1 MRRDAEGRAALMLV
15 LNDDPRFV
23 YAEAGAESGE
33 FLLHE
38 SGEGGGRLVMAVL
51 EYQFHDAAGIGPEI
65 AFEKYYV
72 WNREFQN
79 MKSATPAP
87 QWLNFHHLRYFHAVA
102 AEGSIR
108 AAAEK
113 LRLSQ
118 PSMCTQIKQLETSF
132 GERLFRRSGRT
143 LVLTEF
149 GRIVHTYATDIFALG
164 QELLTAARSGPS
176 ARTMRL
182 QAGIVDSFP
191 KLLSLDILRP
201 VFSHTPRVLLSCHEG
216 KLEDLLGQL
225 AAHRLDVVL
234 SDEPAPAHGTARTF
248 THALGSTGT
257 TFCAA
262 PSLARTLKGRF
273 PANLR
278 GAPALLPTPNTP
290 QRRELETWF
299 RQAKVEPRVVAEFA
313 DAALSKIVAT
323 EGLGFTAVPT
333 IVASDAVERYGYE
346 ILGRTEDCR
355 THLYLLTAE
364 RRLEHP
370 AVATLAM
377 LATESLARRGHTRKK
392 VRQPNRTEH

>member
-1 MRRDAEGRAALMLV
+1 
-15 LNDDPRFV
+15 
-23 YAEAGAESGE
+23 
-33 FLLHE
+33 
-38 SGEGGGRLVMAVL
+38 
-51 EYQFHDAAGIGPEI
+51 
-65 AFEKYYV
+65 
-72 WNREFQN
+72 
-79 MKSATPAP
+79 MKSAAPAP
-87 QWLNFHHLRYFHAVA
+87 EWLNFHHLRYFHAVA

-118 PSMCTQIKQLETSF
+118 PSMCTQIKLLETAL
-132 GERLFRRSGRT
+132 GEPLFRRSGRS

-164 QELLTAARSGPS
+164 QELLTTTRRGPS
-176 ARTMRL
+176 GRTMRL

-201 VFSHTPRVLLSCHEG
+201 VFSHTPRVLLFCHEG
-216 KLEDLLGQL
+216 KLEDLMGQL

-234 SDEPAPAHGTARTF
+234 SDEPAPAHGAARTF

-262 PSLARTLKGRF
+262 PSLARKLKGRF

-278 GAPALLPTPNTP
+278 EAPALLPTSNTP
-290 QRRELETWF
+290 QRRELESWF
-299 RQAKVEPRVVAEFA
+299 RQVKVEPRVVAEFA
-313 DAALSKIVAT
+313 DAALAKIVAT
-323 EGLGFTAVPT
+323 EGIGFTAVPT

-370 AVATLAM
+370 VVAALAA
-377 LATESLARRGHTRKK
+377 LAIETLARRSVTRRNPLKSNRPSRAK
-392 VRQPNRTEH
+392 VARNGR